1 MSGTPD
7 VAARG
12 AAGLPRFVQKSAID
26 GVVPQNGCCG
36 DGGRSP
42 EHLAQYDLMP
52 CRKFV
57 SGTLSIGAS
66 GGVMKLDGS
75 LCNANVSLTD
85 LIKGWFV
92 ALTKQLN
99 AYPSRT
105 IRLFASSR
113 VKLVAL
119 AS

>member
-1 MSGTPD
+1 
-7 VAARG
+7 
-12 AAGLPRFVQKSAID
+12 
-26 GVVPQNGCCG
+26 
-36 DGGRSP
+36 
-42 EHLAQYDLMP
+42 
-52 CRKFV
+52 
-57 SGTLSIGAS
+57 
-66 GGVMKLDGS
+66 MKLDGS

-99 AYPSRT
+99 AHRSRT
-105 IRLFASSR
+105 LRFASSP

>member
-1 MSGTPD
+1 
-7 VAARG
+7 
-12 AAGLPRFVQKSAID
+12 
-26 GVVPQNGCCG
+26 
-36 DGGRSP
+36 
-42 EHLAQYDLMP
+42 
-52 CRKFV
+52 
-57 SGTLSIGAS
+57 
-66 GGVMKLDGS
+66 MKLDRS
-75 LCNANVSLTD
+75 LCNANVSLPD

-105 IRLFASSR
+105 LRLFASSP

>member
-1 MSGTPD
+1 MVGPTALLIE
-7 VAARG
+7 VVG
-12 AAGLPRFVQKSAID
+12 MKS
-26 GVVPQNGCCG
+26 
-36 DGGRSP
+36 R
-42 EHLAQYDLMP
+42 
-52 CRKFV
+52 
-57 SGTLSIGAS
+57 
-66 GGVMKLDGS
+66 KLDGS

-105 IRLFASSR
+105 LRFASSP
-113 VKLVAL
+113 VKLVAI

>member
-1 MSGTPD
+1 MAEAFVAQNPDCVQPNHPAQTRLKSGSSRPTSPFR
-7 VAARG
+7 A
-12 AAGLPRFVQKSAID
+12 QKM
-26 GVVPQNGCCG
+26 Q
-36 DGGRSP
+36 R
-42 EHLAQYDLMP
+42 Q
-52 CRKFV
+52 
-57 SGTLSIGAS
+57 S
-66 GGVMKLDGS
+66 GGVMKLDRS

-99 AYPSRT
+99 AYPSR
-105 IRLFASSR
+105 ILRLFASSH